1 MIKICK
7 KCACMKIQL
16 FWDVS
21 ACQLVN
27 SCELQGFHSC
37 VIVESGVVGYD
48 TALNDLEPLKMKVV
62 LSF

>member
-1 MIKICK
+1 
-7 KCACMKIQL
+7 MKIQL